1 MKHGIPF
8 IHRIN
13 KRSRSVKIHVEH
25 DGTVVVSTPPR
36 FPKMML
42 PHYVEEARDWIE
54 QEKLRNAN
62 APVLCSSSHVFYFGK
77 QYPIHL
83 TDRMDG
89 AVLIETERIILSPTT
104 SHPKAAMQLLEKWL
118 KNRAIEYCLP
128 RIDTLAKLM
137 NVSYADVRFKQ
148 QKSRWGSCSSDKNLN
163 FNWRLVHAPM
173 PVIDYV
179 IIHELAHTVHMDHG
193 RRFWDLVATFDPDHP
208 LHRGWLH
215 RFGSS
220 AL

>member
-1 MKHGIPF
+1 MKQGIPF
-8 IHRIN
+8 VHCIS

-25 DGTVVVSTPPR
+25 DGTVVVTTPPR
-36 FPKMML
+36 FSRML
-42 PHYVEEARDWIE
+42 LPRYVEEARVWIE
-54 QEKLRNAN
+54 QERLRNAN
-62 APVLCSSSHVFYFGK
+62 RPILWTNTYVFYFGK

-83 TDRMDG
+83 TQNMDG
-89 AVLIETERIILSPTT
+89 LVRVETQRIILSPVA
-104 SHPKAAMQLLEKWL
+104 SSPYAATELLEKWL
-118 KNRAIEYCLP
+118 RNRAIEYCVP
-128 RIDTLAKLM
+128 RIGELAKLM
-137 NVSYADVRFKQ
+137 QVSYADVRFKQ

-163 FNWRLVHAPM
+163 FNWRLVHAPT

-215 RFGSS
+215 RYGSS
-220 AL
+220 AQ